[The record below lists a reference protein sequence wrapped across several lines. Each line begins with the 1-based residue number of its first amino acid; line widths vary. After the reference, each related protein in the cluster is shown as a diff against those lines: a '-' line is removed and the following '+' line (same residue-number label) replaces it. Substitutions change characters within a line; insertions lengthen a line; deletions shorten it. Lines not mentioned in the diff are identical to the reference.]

1 MTDRAERAV
10 FYIDLIELNFVENFD
25 LNKKE
30 KQSLKVENVKWFLKT
45 NFPLEF
51 RKTDT
56 NIHTNVISFD
66 VVLTFDVH

>member
-10 FYIDLIELNFVENFD
+10 FYTDLIVLNFVENFV

-30 KQSLKVENVKWFLKT
+30 KQSLKVENVNWFLKT

-51 RKTDT
+51 REPDTDIQT
-56 NIHTNVISFD
+56 HVKSFD